1 MKYTLLL
8 TTQYF
13 MDEFAQKELS
23 SFNITFDVL
32 DEGFYEIICDSKKDF
47 LDCIITILHYS
58 RTLTNV
64 YLKIGESDL
73 KLKNFSFEKGIFED
87 SKISKFGVA
96 VVDDDINKKTL
107 SLFSNNLRKE
117 YDLVEGDDISFE
129 VFDEEEDGYIIVLDL
144 FGFDLTKRS
153 YKLREFEDSLSP
165 IVSSY
170 AMYLLGL
177 DNEEKLSILD
187 PYAQLGDLSIE
198 SSLFQPRVPLFV
210 KEKRQTTLAK
220 LFTLPLG
227 VPKKIS
233 DSNKLMAV
241 IEGDETFKFFKENLS
256 YAGTKIKVSQFDF
269 DWLDVKYHKGDFDYI
284 LTQFPYFDS
293 LEEQREFEEPFFYQ
307 GEFVA
312 KKAICVITE
321 SEVIQEI
328 LDKHNLV
335 VKERRELDTDEGEQ
349 YLVYVISHKEKA

>member
-13 MDEFAQKELS
+13 MDEFSQKELS
-23 SFNITFDVL
+23 SFNINFDVL
-32 DEGFYEIICDSKKDF
+32 DEGFYSIECNSTKEF
-47 LDCIITILHYS
+47 LDKVLHLLHYS
-58 RTLTNV
+58 RTLENM
-64 YLKIGESDL
+64 YLKVGESDS
-73 KLKNFSFEKGIFED
+73 KLKKIFFEKGIFED
-87 SKISKFGVA
+87 SKISKFGVKI
-96 VVDDDINKKTL
+96 VDEDINQKTL
-107 SLFSNNLRKE
+107 SLFSNRLRKE

-129 VFDEEEDGYIIVLDL
+129 VFDEEEDGYIIVLNL
-144 FGFDLTKRS
+144 LGFDLTKRS

-170 AMYLLGL
+170 AMFLLGL
-177 DNEEKLSILD
+177 DKEEKLSILD

-233 DSNKLMAV
+233 DSNKLMSV

-269 DWLDVKYHKGDFDYI
+269 DWLDVKYHRGDFDYI

-293 LEEQREFEEPFFYQ
+293 VDEQREFEEPFFYQ

-321 SEVIQEI
+321 SEIIQEI

-335 VKERRELDTDEGEQ
+335 VKEKRELDMDGEE
-349 YLVYVISHKEKA
+349 YLVYVIVHKEKD